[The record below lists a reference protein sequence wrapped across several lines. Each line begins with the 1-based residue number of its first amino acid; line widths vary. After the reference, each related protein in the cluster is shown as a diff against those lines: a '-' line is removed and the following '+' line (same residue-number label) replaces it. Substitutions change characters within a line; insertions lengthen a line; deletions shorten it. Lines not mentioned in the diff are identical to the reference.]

1 MLSRDMWRHNKKGQ
15 IRKDKTSHLITSNH
29 VNLPRSQLSLWRLNK
44 QSRRESCRR
53 YHFVPPSRQ
62 LAAGQLVFESPGIQF
77 LKKTYMTYWDYWNC
91 VLACWLAQS
100 RAKKAFQ
107 TSFSQKVR
115 KSQKCEVRNKNHGN
129 NALPLHHCM
138 LKWHSLLP
146 GDPPLKVATLSG
158 EIWEMVSGRAVLK
171 SHEG

>member
-1 MLSRDMWRHNKKGQ
+1 MKIKQTKSKGVMQAYAGATISCLRVGSLQLGSWCLNRLEFWIFSKKNQ
-15 IRKDKTSHLITSNH
+15 
-29 VNLPRSQLSLWRLNK
+29 
-44 QSRRESCRR
+44 
-53 YHFVPPSRQ
+53 
-62 LAAGQLVFESPGIQF
+62 QF
-77 LKKTYMTYWDYWNC
+77 LKLKTLKTYWDCVLC

-107 TSFSQKVR
+107 TSSQKVR